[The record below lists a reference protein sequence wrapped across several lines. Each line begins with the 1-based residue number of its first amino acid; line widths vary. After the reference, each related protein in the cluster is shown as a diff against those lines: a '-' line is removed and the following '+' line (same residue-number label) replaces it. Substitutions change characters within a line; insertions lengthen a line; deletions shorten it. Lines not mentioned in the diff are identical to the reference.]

1 MIVFKTF
8 WRIMKQYWWIVFL
21 YVAILTSLSII
32 NLSAAPATDFV
43 DTKPEITIINQDHTD
58 PSAKPYTKN
67 FLDYLSKNTKI
78 INLTEAETTD
88 ALFYQEISMVLY
100 LPEDLESKILAGEKI
115 TLDYRTSGNYTA
127 ELSKNL
133 IQRYFELQRTEILD
147 SQELPAKSHPSDKIS
162 STLPLDPS
170 KNSSTLPL
178 DPSKNSDKI
187 ISNLNQ
193 KLNQSPT
200 AKLAS
205 KNVTSLSKIA
215 AFFNFA
221 SYTIMAIILYVT
233 CFINASF
240 NKSPVKKRT
249 MVSSLTLK
257 KYNLN
262 LLFANSIFAF
272 AVFILLII
280 LSFFVLG
287 NIIFTPFFLFQILNT
302 LLYSLA
308 ALTLAE
314 LVSTFNLSKDTVSG
328 AVNLLSLAPAF
339 LSGAFVPTYFLP
351 SFVLVIARIFPSY
364 WYIDTN
370 HKITT
375 MTQFDFNSFLA
386 ILPNLLVLVFFSI
399 IFIIGN
405 LILAKKKRINI

>member
-8 WRIMKQYWWIVFL
+8 WRIMKRYWWIVFI
-21 YVAILTSLSII
+21 YVAILTSLSVI
-32 NLSAAPATDFV
+32 NLKTAPVTDFV
-43 DTKPEITIINQDHTD
+43 DTKPEISIVSQN
-58 PSAKPYTKN
+58 PSDLATKPFTKN
-67 FLDYLSKNTKI
+67 FLNYLSKNTKI
-78 INLTEAETTD
+78 IDLKESETID
-88 ALFYQEISMVLY
+88 ALFYQKISMILY
-100 LPEDLESKILAGEKI
+100 LPEDLESKIISGQKI

-133 IQRYFELQRTEILD
+133 IKRYFELQRTEIL
-147 SQELPAKSHPSDKIS
+147 E
-162 STLPLDPS
+162 S
-170 KNSSTLPL
+170 KNSSKEQSNILSE
-178 DPSKNSDKI
+178 DSEKI
-187 ISNLNQ
+187 ISSLNQ
-193 KLNQSPT
+193 RLDQSPT
-200 AKLAS
+200 VRLAS
-205 KNVTSLSKIA
+205 KNATNLSKIA

-249 MVSSLTLK
+249 MVSSLHLK
-257 KYNLN
+257 KYSFS
-262 LLFANSIFAF
+262 LLLANSIFAF
-272 AVFILLII
+272 SVFVLLTT

-287 NIIFTPFFLFQILNT
+287 DIVLTPFFIFEILNI
-302 LLYSLA
+302 LLYTLA

-314 LVSTFNLSKDTVSG
+314 LVSTFNLSRDAVSG
-328 AVNLLSLAPAF
+328 VVNLLSLAPAF

-351 SFVLVIARIFPSY
+351 SFVLTIAHIFPTY
-364 WYIDTN
+364 WFIDTN
-370 HKITT
+370 NKIAT
-375 MTQFDFNSFLA
+375 MTELNFSSFLT

>member
-8 WRIMKQYWWIVFL
+8 WRIMKRYWWIVFI
-21 YVAILTSLSII
+21 YVAILTSLSVI
-32 NLSAAPATDFV
+32 NLNAAPVTDFV
-43 DTKPEITIINQDHTD
+43 DTKPEITIVSQN
-58 PSAKPYTKN
+58 PSDLATKPFTKN
-67 FLDYLSKNTKI
+67 FLNYLSKNTKI
-78 INLTEAETTD
+78 IDLKESETTD
-88 ALFYQEISMVLY
+88 ALFYQKISMILY
-100 LPEDLESKILAGEKI
+100 LPEDLESKIISGQKI

-133 IQRYFELQRTEILD
+133 IKRYFELQRTEIF
-147 SQELPAKSHPSDKIS
+147 E
-162 STLPLDPS
+162 S
-170 KNSSTLPL
+170 KNSSKEQSNILSE
-178 DPSKNSDKI
+178 DSEKI

-193 KLNQSPT
+193 RLDQSPT
-200 AKLAS
+200 VRLAS
-205 KNVTSLSKIA
+205 KNATNLSKIA

-249 MVSSLTLK
+249 MVSSLHLK
-257 KYNLN
+257 KYSFS
-262 LLFANSIFAF
+262 LLLANSIFAF
-272 AVFILLII
+272 SVFVLLTT

-287 NIIFTPFFLFQILNT
+287 DIVLTPFFIFEILNI
-302 LLYSLA
+302 LLYTLA

-314 LVSTFNLSKDTVSG
+314 LVSTFNLSRDAVSG
-328 AVNLLSLAPAF
+328 VVNLLSLAPAF

-351 SFVLVIARIFPSY
+351 SFVLTIAHIFPTY
-364 WYIDTN
+364 WFIDTN
-370 HKITT
+370 NKIAT
-375 MTQFDFNSFLA
+375 MTELNFSSFLT